1 MAEKDLSREME
12 SLKADLTKL
21 REDFA
26 GVTEA
31 LKEAGQKKTED
42 ARQGLVDLMTSLMD
56 ELRGALGKA
65 KDTGSKS
72 VEAVGHQIELRPLT
86 SLFTAF
92 GVGFVIAKLLHRR

>member
-1 MAEKDLSREME
+1 MEETNLSREME

-26 GVTEA
+26 GVTAA
-31 LKEAGQKKTED
+31 LKEAGYKKTDD
-42 ARQGLVDLMTSLMD
+42 ARQGLVDLMNSLLD
-56 ELRGALGKA
+56 ELRGAMGQA
-65 KDTGSKS
+65 KDTGKKS
-72 VEAVGHQIELRPLT
+72 VETVGHQIEQRPLT